1 MLAASSREL
10 PLDLDDVVLV
20 FACNELFVPYLSVA
34 LQSILVN
41 ASPKRHYDIVV
52 LTRYITPK
60 SMITLT
66 QQASKYGVGLGFLD
80 VDAALG
86 DIKLPHHGHFR
97 PETYFRLL
105 APTLLD
111 NVDKAIY
118 LDSDIVVCA
127 DVAELFDTDV
137 TGHLLAATRDADT
150 IGQIDGYDPT
160 VYSYLKDQLGMTE
173 PHDYFQAGVLLMN
186 LGEFRQTITAEE
198 LLDIATERT
207 WRWLDQDVLNKVVD
221 GHYRRV
227 HMKWNYLV
235 DWQYMRR
242 THIVA
247 QAPEDVQE
255 EYDEAGETIAS
266 YTTPAQT
273 TGPGST
279 QTRTSRASSGS
290 TRRARPTW
298 STCATSLRS
307 PAGPLT
313 AWRDASRPWQSTVAS
328 CMRSTTPAPREP
340 SGARS
345 SSSTTSATAGRWAK
359 GCRRRCRGE
368 RSRAE
373 GPQSP
378 AACAPCR
385 KEVRYI
391 EEGGLQ
397 SLQGVYPLLTASAS
411 VIERVRF
418 PEVAG
423 QL

>member
-1 MLAASSREL
+1 MLATSSREL
-10 PLDLDDVVLV
+10 SLDLNDVVLV

-41 ASPKRHYDIVV
+41 ASPNRHYDIVV
-52 LTRYITPK
+52 LTRDITPK

-66 QQASKYGVGLGFLD
+66 QQASKYHVGLGFLD

-86 DIKLPHHGHFR
+86 DIRLPHHGHFR

-111 NVDKAIY
+111 NVEKAIY

-137 TGHLLAATRDADT
+137 TGYLLAATRDADT

-160 VYSYLKDQLGMTE
+160 VYSYLKDQLGMSE

-186 LGEFRQTITAEE
+186 LEKFRQTITAEE

-235 DWQYMRR
+235 GRHPR
-242 THIVA
+242 TFRSSTTRPGA
-247 QAPEDVQE
+247 
-255 EYDEAGETIAS
+255 TIALS
-266 YTTPAQT
+266 TTQDPT

-279 QTRTSRASSGS
+279 QTPTSLVSSGS
-290 TRRARPTW
+290 MLQAPPTL
-298 STCATSLRS
+298 STCEASLRS
-307 PAGPLT
+307 RAAPST
-313 AWRDASRPWQSTVAS
+313 EWR
-328 CMRSTTPAPREP
+328 
-340 SGARS
+340 
-345 SSSTTSATAGRWAK
+345 
-359 GCRRRCRGE
+359 
-368 RSRAE
+368 
-373 GPQSP
+373 
-378 AACAPCR
+378 AA
-385 KEVRYI
+385 
-391 EEGGLQ
+391 
-397 SLQGVYPLLTASAS
+397 
-411 VIERVRF
+411 
-418 PEVAG
+418 
-423 QL
+423 

>member
-1 MLAASSREL
+1 MLASSSREL
-10 PLDLDDVVLV
+10 PLALDDVVLV

-41 ASPKRHYDIVV
+41 TSPKRHYDIVV
-52 LTRYITPK
+52 LTRDITPK

-66 QQASKYGVGLGFLD
+66 QQASKYNVGLGFLD

-111 NVDKAIY
+111 NVEKAIY

-137 TGHLLAATRDADT
+137 TGYLLAATRDADT

-186 LGEFRQTITAEE
+186 LEKFRQTITAEE

-207 WRWLDQDVLNKVVD
+207 WHWLDQDVLNKVVD

-247 QAPEDVQE
+247 HPGRGAGTQGRPD
-255 EYDEAGETIAS
+255 EYDDGWARLSHCHYAGPDNRPALPRLRPRRPLLAVRGGSPRVPYETS
-266 YTTPAQT
+266 KSPQHRRRHGTPSGTSLNSTVEVGTPAVAIYRGIMHAFDYT
-273 TGPGST
+273 CPHGKRRIKFIEYYERFGGSV
-279 QTRTSRASSGS
+279 G
-290 TRRARPTW
+290 
-298 STCATSLRS
+298 
-307 PAGPLT
+307 
-313 AWRDASRPWQSTVAS
+313 
-328 CMRSTTPAPREP
+328 
-340 SGARS
+340 
-345 SSSTTSATAGRWAK
+345 
-359 GCRRRCRGE
+359 
-368 RSRAE
+368 
-373 GPQSP
+373 
-378 AACAPCR
+378 
-385 KEVRYI
+385 
-391 EEGGLQ
+391 
-397 SLQGVYPLLTASAS
+397 
-411 VIERVRF
+411 
-418 PEVAG
+418 
-423 QL
+423 